1 MTPFEFIA
9 LAISVILGL
18 AITRLIS
25 GIGVSIRQ
33 IRLKRFSWIHGLWQ
47 INIFILIPGFWW
59 GLYEWSN
66 LPNWNFFH
74 FIFLI
79 IYITNLYLIT
89 DFLIPNLNQEGINF
103 KEHFTKNRKMF
114 FILLFLSFP
123 IDLYET
129 SILVNENLREFP
141 KGYFL
146 TNISLSILTVLNLF
160 SKKLWLDY
168 VLGALWT
175 LILVAYIVFSI
186 FLIT

>member
-25 GIGVSIRQ
+25 AIGISIRQ
-33 IRLKRFSWIHGLWQ
+33 IRLKRFSWLHGLWQ

-59 GLYEWSN
+59 GLYAWSS
-66 LPNWNFFH
+66 LSDWNFFH

-89 DFLIPNLNQEGINF
+89 DFLIPNLNQEDINF
-103 KEHFTKNRKMF
+103 KEHFSKNRKMF
-114 FILLFLSFP
+114 FILLFLSFF
-123 IDLYET
+123 IDLFET
-129 SILVNENLREFP
+129 NILVDKNLREFP

-146 TNISLSILTVLNLF
+146 TNITLSILTLLNLF

-168 VLGALWT
+168 VLGILWT
-175 LILVAYIVFSI
+175 LILVSYIIFSI
-186 FLIT
+186 FLIK